1 MWVTQIVMAFIGL
14 SAGTVVAGGL
24 FGFIVGLGVVSDFAD
39 RTGTAN
45 RILLYEDAV
54 ALGGII
60 GNALFLYRVPITM
73 IAPLLGFFGIFAGIF
88 VGCWAI
94 ALTEILNV
102 FPIFLR
108 RINLTKGIAFII
120 LGIAIGKGIA
130 SCIYFYLGW

>member
-1 MWVTQIVMAFIGL
+1 MWVAQIAMAFIGL
-14 SAGTVVAGGL
+14 SAGTIVAGGL

-39 RTGTAN
+39 RTGTADH
-45 RILLYEDAV
+45 ILLYEDAV
-54 ALGGII
+54 ALGGIAGNILYLYQVPLTVI
-60 GNALFLYRVPITM
+60 GS
-73 IAPLLGFFGIFAGIF
+73 LLWVFGIFAGVF
-88 VGCWAI
+88 VGCQAI

-120 LGIAIGKGIA
+120 LGIAIGKCIS